1 MKRYRNLP
9 GIILLVIS
17 VILLSNEQI
26 PAWIPL
32 VALVLSS
39 ALLVWGARGN
49 YYFSKAVKL
58 FQSGGD
64 GKKTLECFEKALKAG
79 ISDQYTVI
87 AASVLLRANMSE
99 NAKEA
104 LEPITKGSNDKRA
117 AEAKAVL
124 SIYYWYHGDIDRAI
138 ELCESAKEGPGKR
151 DKNIY
156 VNLCTYYLS
165 KGDIRSFRENL
176 KAGIGIDD
184 GSPAII
190 DFRAVS
196 YILEGNYK
204 AAGAIITDMLD
215 KSTPAFSDPYIH
227 LAMAYLFYGERDKA
241 IDAIGRA
248 RDTVCHMTSIYKR
261 EDIEKLEAAIR
272 DDWQV
277 IPATEAILGNPLMF
291 INGRLPDWER
301 AAEPFTG
308 MMLPETHGGLD
319 LQEPPVLTIV
329 EDVAEEPKDSD
340 DVDTDLSESDEEWIR
355 RHS

>member
-1 MKRYRNLP
+1 
-9 GIILLVIS
+9 
-17 VILLSNEQI
+17 
-26 PAWIPL
+26 
-32 VALVLSS
+32 
-39 ALLVWGARGN
+39 
-49 YYFSKAVKL
+49 
-58 FQSGGD
+58 
-64 GKKTLECFEKALKAG
+64 
-79 ISDQYTVI
+79 
-87 AASVLLRANMSE
+87 
-99 NAKEA
+99 
-104 LEPITKGSNDKRA
+104 
-117 AEAKAVL
+117 
-124 SIYYWYHGDIDRAI
+124 
-138 ELCESAKEGPGKR
+138 
-151 DKNIY
+151 
-156 VNLCTYYLS
+156 
-165 KGDIRSFRENL
+165 
-176 KAGIGIDD
+176 
-184 GSPAII
+184 
-190 DFRAVS
+190 
-196 YILEGNYK
+196 
-204 AAGAIITDMLD
+204 MLD

-319 LQEPPVLTIV
+319 LQEPPVLTIE